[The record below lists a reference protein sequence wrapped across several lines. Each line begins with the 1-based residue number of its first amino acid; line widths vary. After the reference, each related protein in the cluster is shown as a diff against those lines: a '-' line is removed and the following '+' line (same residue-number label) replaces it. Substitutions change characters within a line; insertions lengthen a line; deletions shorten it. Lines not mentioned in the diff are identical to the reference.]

1 MANKVEMIVEE
12 LAEQFLEGTQ
22 IELVDVE
29 FVKERDWYLRVFIDK
44 ENGIDIEDCQK
55 LSEQLEAKLDELDPI
70 SESYYLEVSSPGL
83 DRALKKEKD
92 FVRHTGDKVEAT
104 LYAPINGKK
113 TVVGVLLGLIDGQ
126 IHLDVDGE
134 TIVLAKDKVAQVK
147 LYLDF

>member
-12 LAEQFLEGTQ
+12 LAQQFLEGTE

-44 ENGIDIEDCQK
+44 ENGIDIEDCQN

-70 SESYYLEVSSPGL
+70 RESYYLEVSSPGL

-92 FVRHTGDKVEAT
+92 FVRHTGDKVEAA
-104 LYAPINGKK
+104 LYAPLNGKK
-113 TVVGVLLGLIDGQ
+113 TIVGTLLGLVDDQ
-126 IHLDVDGE
+126 IKLGVDGE
-134 TIVLAKDKVAQVK
+134 EVVLARQQVAQIK

>member
-12 LAEQFLEGTQ
+12 LAQQFLEGTE

-44 ENGIDIEDCQK
+44 ENGIDIEDCQN

-70 SESYYLEVSSPGL
+70 RESYYLEVSSPGL

-92 FVRHTGDKVEAT
+92 FVRHTGDKVEAA
-104 LYAPINGKK
+104 LYAPLNGKK
-113 TVVGVLLGLIDGQ
+113 TIVGTLLGLVDDQ
-126 IHLDVDGE
+126 IKLGVDGE
-134 TIVLAKDKVAQVK
+134 EVVLARQQDAQIK

>member
-12 LAEQFLEGTQ
+12 LAQQFLEGTE

-83 DRALKKEKD
+83 DRAFKKEKD

-104 LYAPINGKK
+104 LYAPLNGKK
-113 TVVGVLLGLIDGQ
+113 TVIGILLGLIDGQ
-126 IHLDVDGE
+126 IELDVDGE
-134 TIVLAKDKVAQVK
+134 KVVLEKDKVAQVK

>member
-12 LAEQFLEGTQ
+12 LAQQFLEGTE

-104 LYAPINGKK
+104 LYAPLNGKK
-113 TVVGVLLGLIDGQ
+113 TVVGILLGLIDGQ
-126 IHLDVDGE
+126 IHLDVEGE

>member
-1 MANKVEMIVEE
+1 MIVEE
-12 LAEQFLEGTQ
+12 LAQQFLEGTE

-104 LYAPINGKK
+104 LYAPLNGKK
-113 TVVGVLLGLIDGQ
+113 TVVGILLGLIDGQ
-126 IHLDVDGE
+126 IELDVDGE
-134 TIVLAKDKVAQVK
+134 KIVLAKDKVAQVK